1 MSYSPRLSI
10 ITAVYNGR
18 EHLEQC
24 IDSIRSQTYGD
35 VEHIVID
42 GGSTD
47 GTLELLQKYDHD
59 HEFLY
64 WVSEPDKG
72 IYHAWNKGLARA
84 TGEWIAFVGADD
96 RLWDDRVL
104 EHTVQYLHTALQQNI
119 RYVYGKIN
127 LIPAG
132 AGTNIITVWGEPWE
146 IAKKDILQHMTV
158 THCCAFHHRSLFEEY
173 GNFNEQFRITGDYE
187 FLLRAF
193 VKGNDALFTSR
204 VQASMH
210 AGGLSA
216 NIRSKLVIARE
227 NILARRLNG
236 LPPRFHHRLQLLKA
250 RTAQT
255 LAALIGRRSMNILSD
270 TYRSLRGKD
279 KLWSKVD

>member
-18 EHLEQC
+18 KYIGQC
-24 IDSIRSQTYGD
+24 IGSIQSQTYGN

-47 GTLELLQKYDHD
+47 GTQDLLQKYDPQ
-59 HEFLY
+59 LTY
-64 WVSEPDKG
+64 WVSEKDRG

-84 TGEWIAFVGADD
+84 TGEWIAFVGSDD
-96 RLWDDRVL
+96 RLWNDHVL
-104 EHTVQYLHTALQQNI
+104 ENIVEHLYSALQQNI

-127 LIPAG
+127 LISAG
-132 AGTNIITVWGEPWE
+132 PDDNIISVWGEPWE
-146 IAKKDILQHMTV
+146 IAQKDILQHMTV

-193 VKGNDALFTSR
+193 VKGQNALFTGQ
-204 VQASMH
+204 VLAAMH
-210 AGGLSA
+210 AGGISA
-216 NIRSKLVIARE
+216 NLRSKLILARE
-227 NILARRLNG
+227 NILARQLNH
-236 LPPRFHHRLQLLKA
+236 LPPGFHHRMQVGKA
-250 RTAQT
+250 H
-255 LAALIGRRSMNILSD
+255 LANFLSGIIGVRNLNRLTD
-270 TYRSLRGKD
+270 TYRGLTGKD
-279 KLWSKVD
+279 KIWSKID

>member
-1 MSYSPRLSI
+1 MSYPPRLSI

-18 EHLEQC
+18 EYLEQC
-24 IDSIRSQTYGD
+24 IDSIRTQTYGN

-47 GTLELLQKYDHD
+47 GTQEVLQQHGQQ
-59 HEFLY
+59 LAY
-64 WVSEPDKG
+64 WVSEPDRG

-96 RLWDDRVL
+96 RLRDKHVL
-104 EHTVQYLHTALQQNI
+104 ENMIEHLHRALQQNI
-119 RYVYGKIN
+119 RYVYGKID
-127 LIPAG
+127 LLSAG
-132 AGTNIITVWGEPWE
+132 AGNNIIAVWGQPWE

-158 THCCAFHHRSLFEEY
+158 THCCAFHHRSLFDEY
-173 GNFNEQFRITGDYE
+173 GSFNEQFRITGDYE

-193 VKGNDALFTSR
+193 VKGDNALFTGQ
-204 VQASMH
+204 VVAAMH

-236 LPPRFHHRLQLLKA
+236 LPPRFHHRIQLLKA
-250 RTAQT
+250 RVAQT
-255 LAALIGRRSMNILSD
+255 LATLIGRRGMNILSD

-279 KLWSKVD
+279 KLWSKID